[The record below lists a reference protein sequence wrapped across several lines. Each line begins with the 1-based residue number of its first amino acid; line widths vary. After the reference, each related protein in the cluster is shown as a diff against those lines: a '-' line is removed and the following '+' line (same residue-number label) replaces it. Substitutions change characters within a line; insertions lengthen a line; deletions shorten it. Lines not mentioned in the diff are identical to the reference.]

1 MQLYVLGGD
10 NRIGFM
16 AEALRQSGEDVTG
29 LGISADTIPVKLLH
43 EGVRHADAV
52 ILGVPATR
60 DGETVYAPAFSG
72 LIPIDGLLEACRP
85 ETPVLCG
92 MANDALKQRFAA
104 EGIPLLDYFSREELA
119 LLNAVPTA
127 EGALEIAMRE
137 LPVTLWGA
145 KCLVAGF
152 GRIGKYLARSLAA
165 LGAHV
170 TVSARKPSDFALCR
184 MYGYATT
191 ETAEITRSAKTYDVI
206 FNTVPEK
213 VINASVLS
221 ALKPGALVIDL
232 ASLPGGVDKEAAEAF
247 GVKTIHALSLPGKVA
262 PKTAGKILCETI
274 RNILSERK

>member
-184 MYGYATT
+184 M
-191 ETAEITRSAKTYDVI
+191 
-206 FNTVPEK
+206 
-213 VINASVLS
+213 
-221 ALKPGALVIDL
+221 
-232 ASLPGGVDKEAAEAF
+232 
-247 GVKTIHALSLPGKVA
+247 
-262 PKTAGKILCETI
+262 
-274 RNILSERK
+274 

>member
-16 AEALRQSGEDVTG
+16 AEALRQSGEEVTG

-72 LIPIDGLLEACRP
+72 LIPIDGLLEACRAQ
-85 ETPVLCG
+85 TLVLCG
-92 MANDALKQRFAA
+92 MASDRLKTRFA
-104 EGIPLLDYFSREELA
+104 EKGVPLIDYFSREELA

-145 KCLVAGF
+145 NCLVAGF

-170 TVSARKPSDFALCR
+170 TVSARKASDFALCR
-184 MYGYATT
+184 MHGYATT

-206 FNTVPEK
+206 FNTIPEK

-221 ALKPGALVIDL
+221 ALKPDALVIDL
-232 ASLPGGVDKEAAEAF
+232 ASLPGGVDTEAAEAF

>member
-1 MQLYVLGGD
+1 M
-10 NRIGFM
+10 F
-16 AEALRQSGEDVTG
+16 
-29 LGISADTIPVKLLH
+29 LGILS
-43 EGVRHADAV
+43 
-52 ILGVPATR
+52 
-60 DGETVYAPAFSG
+60 
-72 LIPIDGLLEACRP
+72 
-85 ETPVLCG
+85 
-92 MANDALKQRFAA
+92 
-104 EGIPLLDYFSREELA
+104 
-119 LLNAVPTA
+119 
-127 EGALEIAMRE
+127 
-137 LPVTLWGA
+137 
-145 KCLVAGF
+145 
-152 GRIGKYLARSLAA
+152 
-165 LGAHV
+165 
-170 TVSARKPSDFALCR
+170 FALCR